1 MSARQDG
8 TSCPE
13 DGRAAE
19 GPLRGDQVA
28 AFAEQARRIVEAF
41 WQRQAKDGFSI
52 VDPLAISHAFL
63 ELTHRLM
70 ADPARLAEA
79 QAKLWRA
86 NLELWQGTLER
97 LLGEP
102 AAPAATAPR
111 GDRRFAD
118 PAWTEGLIF
127 DVIKQSYLLSAD
139 WLRRLVEDAPG
150 LEPGARRKIDF
161 YTRQFISATA
171 PSNFLLTNPAAL
183 RKTRETEGRNLIDG
197 LQRLLDDLERGKG
210 RLQISMVDPDAFEV
224 GRNVATTLGKVIFQN
239 DLIQLIQYA
248 PSTAEV
254 HMRPLLIV
262 PPWINKFYVL
272 DLQPKNSLIKWCV
285 DQGLTVF
292 VISWVNPREDLAH
305 KDFHDYMHE
314 GPLAALDAIEQA
326 TGEREATILGFC
338 IGGILVSTMLAWLA
352 ARGDDRIKAAT
363 FLASLFDFKEVGEVA
378 VFLDSGQLARI
389 EKHVAERG
397 YLEGHH
403 MADMFNLMREND
415 LIWSFVVN
423 NYLMGREPPP
433 FDLLYWNSD
442 STRLPATMLVSY
454 LRNMYR
460 RNLLMER
467 GGLVLDGVPLD
478 LRKVKTP
485 IYFLATREDHIAPWR
500 SCYPGTQAFAG
511 PKRFVLGASGHI
523 AGVVNPPAAS
533 KYGYWTNPKM
543 PSDPDAWLAGAQQ
556 RAGSWWP
563 DWMAWLSR
571 RSGKKMPARQPG
583 AGKLAPLEDA
593 PGSYVKVRASE

>member
-1 MSARQDG
+1 MSSRP
-8 TSCPE
+8 SERP
-13 DGRAAE
+13 AAADA
-19 GPLRGDQVA
+19 PLSGDQVA
-28 AFAEQARRIVEAF
+28 AFAEQTRRIVEAF

-52 VDPLAISHAFL
+52 VDPIAISHAFL
-63 ELTHRLM
+63 ELTRRLM
-70 ADPARLAEA
+70 AEPEKLAKA
-79 QAKLWRA
+79 QA
-86 NLELWQGTLER
+86 ELWQANLDLWQIALAR
-97 LLGEP
+97 LRGEQAEP
-102 AAPAATAPR
+102 AAPAAR

-118 PAWTEGLIF
+118 PAWSEELVF
-127 DVIKQSYLLSAD
+127 DLVRQSYLLSAD
-139 WLRRLVEDAPG
+139 WLRRLVHDVEG
-150 LEPGARRKIDF
+150 LEPRDRRKVDF

-171 PSNFLLTNPAAL
+171 PSNFLLTNPAVL
-183 RKTRETEGRNLIDG
+183 RKTRETEGRNLIEG
-197 LQRLLDDLERGKG
+197 LQHLLDDLERGKG
-210 RLQISMVDPDAFEV
+210 RLQISMADENAFEV
-224 GRNVATTLGKVIFQN
+224 GRNVATTPGKVVFQN
-239 DLIQLIQYA
+239 DLMQLIQYA
-248 PSTAEV
+248 PSTDKV
-254 HMRPLLIV
+254 HRRPLLIV

-305 KDFHDYMHE
+305 KDFQDYMHE

-326 TGEREATILGFC
+326 TGERETNVLGFC

-363 FLASLFDFKEVGEVA
+363 FLASLFDFEEVGEVA
-378 VFLDSGQLARI
+378 VFIDGEQLARI
-389 EKHVAERG
+389 ESHVAERG

-433 FDLLYWNSD
+433 FDLLYWNAD

-454 LRNMYR
+454 LRNLYR
-460 RNLLMER
+460 RNLLMQP

-478 LRKVKTP
+478 LRTVATP
-485 IYFLATREDHIAPWR
+485 AYFLATRDDHIAPWR
-500 SCYPGTQAFAG
+500 SCYPGSRAFAG

-523 AGVVNPPAAS
+523 AGVVNPPVAN
-533 KYGYWTNPKM
+533 KYGYWTNAKM
-543 PSDPDAWLAGAQQ
+543 PSDPDVWLAGAEQH
-556 RAGSWWP
+556 AGSWWP

-571 RSGKKMPARQPG
+571 RSGNKMAARRPG
-583 AGKLAPLEDA
+583 DGRLAPLEEA